1 MLVVLCCAEVLE
13 PSLRLYKLLI
23 VPKWLL
29 YKLPVVPKWLLGK
42 HIPSRFA
49 HGWHVLLA
57 LTRS

>member
-1 MLVVLCCAEVLE
+1 MQLE

-29 YKLPVVPKWLLGK
+29 YKLPIVPKWLLGE

-49 HGWHVLLA
+49 HGWHVL
-57 LTRS
+57 RER